1 MGGGDDGDVLAAAVK
16 IIVVGDG
23 PIGIPD
29 REDVSTAILSSLF
42 FVKKCSD
49 CIGRR
54 GRRRRRR
61 WDGVQSLA
69 LLPVALEL
77 TRPECRK
84 LPP

>member
-1 MGGGDDGDVLAAAVK
+1 MGGGDGDALASAVE
-16 IIVVGDG
+16 ISIVDDG

-42 FVKKCSD
+42 FDKKCSD

-54 GRRRRRR
+54 GRRRRRP

>member
-1 MGGGDDGDVLAAAVK
+1 MDGGDGDVLASAVE
-16 IIVVGDG
+16 ISIFDEG

-29 REDVSTAILSSLF
+29 REDVSTAILSSSF
-42 FVKKCSD
+42 FDKKCSD

-54 GRRRRRR
+54 GRRRRRP
-61 WDGVQSLA
+61 WDGVQS